1 MRVRFLDKLP
11 AKLPV
16 LAVCRSDEAG
26 LLPAAR
32 RVNQLLKGAL
42 ARAGQ
47 RHHPADEEGPTVVEL
62 TAPRGI
68 KSRRV
73 LLLDLGRRRRLDGE
87 RAEAAG
93 AALAK
98 AAGQAGEGEVV
109 LVLDHPVQAAIEAAE
124 LAARLALGARLA
136 AYRFDRYR
144 TKSRPE
150 DPAGK
155 LETLLIVTP
164 AAAAAQALWRKLGP
178 AAAGVELARDLANEP
193 SNVITPDGFIERTRL
208 ALGPLGVEIAVMD
221 DKKLAKIGMNAMLA
235 VGSGSENKPRLL
247 LLRWQGAPG
256 RPYAFVGKGVTF
268 DTGGIS
274 IKKAAGM
281 EEMKADMAGAA
292 AVVGLMRALAGRRAK
307 IPAIGV
313 AALVENMPSG
323 TAYRPGDVIK
333 TFSGKTLEIVDTD
346 AEGRVVLSDALAF
359 TVQKFRP
366 RAVVDLATL
375 TYAVLAALGQ
385 AFSGIFSNDDKL
397 AERLIAAGQATGDRL
412 WRLPLDAEYERNLK
426 SQIAD
431 LRQCA
436 PDHAFAD
443 AAHGAQLLQY
453 FVDGTPWA
461 HLDIA
466 GRMFGKHDEENNWPS
481 SPGFGVRLLD
491 RFLAAR
497 EEAAGEEAAASAGG
511 KPVAAQK
518 PRPKRATG

>member
-47 RHHPADEEGPTVVEL
+47 RHRSADEDGPQIVEL
-62 TAPRGI
+62 TAPRGL

-93 AALAK
+93 AALAR
-98 AAGQAGEGEVV
+98 AVAEAGETEAM
-109 LVLDHPVQAAIEAAE
+109 LVLDHPEQAATSAPE
-124 LAARLALGARLA
+124 LATRLALGARLA
-136 AYRFDRYR
+136 SYRFDRYR
-144 TKSRPE
+144 TKTRPD
-150 DPAGK
+150 DPPGR
-155 LETLLIVTP
+155 LQTLLVVTP

-178 AAAGVELARDLANEP
+178 VAAGVELARDLANEP
-193 SNVITPDGFIERTRL
+193 SNVITPDGFIEHARAAL
-208 ALGPLGVEIAVMD
+208 APLGVELAVFD
-221 DKKLAKIGMNAMLA
+221 EKKLARLGMNAMLA
-235 VGSGSENKPRLL
+235 VGSGSANKPRLL
-247 LLRWQGAPG
+247 LMRWRGSPG
-256 RPYAFVGKGVTF
+256 RPFAFVGKGVTF

-307 IPAIGV
+307 LPVIGV

-323 TAYRPGDVIK
+323 TAYRPGDVVK

-366 RAVVDLATL
+366 RAIVDLATL
-375 TYAVLAALGQ
+375 TYAVVAALGS
-385 AFSGIFSNDDKL
+385 AFSGIFANDDKL
-397 AERLIAAGQATGDRL
+397 AERLVAAGQATGDRL

-431 LRQCA
+431 FRQCA
-436 PDHAFAD
+436 PDDAFAD
-443 AAHGAQLLQY
+443 ASHGAQLLQN

-466 GRMFGKHDEENNWPS
+466 GRMFGKRDEEGHWPGA
-481 SPGFGVRLLD
+481 PGFGVRLLD
-491 RFLAAR
+491 RFLATR
-497 EEAAGEEAAASAGG
+497 EQEAGHEQVAKSAA
-511 KPVAAQK
+511 
-518 PRPKRATG
+518 PKRARG

>member
-1 MRVRFLDKLP
+1 MRIRFLDKLP

-32 RVNQLLKGAL
+32 RANQLLKGAL
-42 ARAGQ
+42 VRAGQ
-47 RHHPADEEGPTVVEL
+47 RPHPADDELPQVIEL
-62 TAPRGI
+62 TAPKGVR
-68 KSRRV
+68 SRRV
-73 LLLDLGRRRRLDGE
+73 LLLDLGRRRKLDGAH
-87 RAEAAG
+87 AEEVG

-98 AAGQAGEGEVV
+98 AMATAGESEVV
-109 LVLDHPVQAAIEAAE
+109 LVLDHPEQAAIEAPE

-136 AYRFDRYR
+136 AYRFDSYR
-144 TKSRPE
+144 TKPRPE

-155 LETLLIVTP
+155 LETLLVVTP

-178 AAAGVELARDLANEP
+178 VAAGVELARDLSNEP
-193 SNVITPDGFIERTRL
+193 SNVITPDGFIERTRKEL
-208 ALGPLGVEIAVMD
+208 APLGVEIAVID
-221 DKKLAKIGMNAMLA
+221 EKKLAKLGMNAMLA
-235 VGSGSENKPRLL
+235 VGSGSANKPRLL
-247 LLRWQGAPG
+247 LLRWRGAPG
-256 RPYAFVGKGVTF
+256 RPFAFVGKGVTF

-333 TFSGKTLEIVDTD
+333 TYSGRTLEIVDTD
-346 AEGRVVLSDALAF
+346 AEGRVILSDALAF

-366 RAVVDLATL
+366 RAIVDLATL

-412 WRLPLDAEYERNLK
+412 WRLPLDAEYDRNLK

-436 PDHAFAD
+436 SDDSFAD
-443 AAHGAQLLQY
+443 AAHGAQLLQN

-466 GRMFGKHDEENNWPS
+466 GRMFGKRDEGHSYPS

-497 EEAAGEEAAASAGG
+497 EQEAGFEGAAKS
-511 KPVAAQK
+511 AAQK
-518 PRPKRATG
+518 RPSRA

>member
-47 RHHPADEEGPTVVEL
+47 RPRPEEDEGPSVVEL
-62 TAPRGI
+62 TAPKAI

-73 LLLDLGRRRRLDGE
+73 LLLDLGRRRRLDRA

-98 AAGQAGEGEVV
+98 AVAQAGESEVV
-109 LVLDHPVQAAIEAAE
+109 LVLDHPEQAALGAPD
-124 LAARLALGARLA
+124 LAAHLALGARLG

-144 TKSRPE
+144 TKTRPE
-150 DPAGK
+150 DPIGR
-155 LETLLIVTP
+155 LETLWIVTP
-164 AAAAAQALWRKLGP
+164 AAAAAQGAWRRLGP
-178 AAAGVELARDLANEP
+178 VAAGVELARDLANEP
-193 SNVITPDGFIERTRL
+193 SNVITPDGFIERTRQ
-208 ALGPLGVEIAVMD
+208 ALGPLGVEIAVLD
-221 DKKLAKIGMNAMLA
+221 EKKLARLGMNAMLA

-247 LLRWQGAPG
+247 LLRWRGAPG
-256 RPYAFVGKGVTF
+256 RPFAFVGKGVTF

-274 IKKAAGM
+274 MKKAAGM
-281 EEMKADMAGAA
+281 EEMKADMSGAA

-307 IPAIGV
+307 VPAIGV

-323 TAYRPGDVIK
+323 AAYRPGDVIK

-366 RAVVDLATL
+366 RAMVDLATL

-385 AFSGIFSNDDKL
+385 AYSGIFSNDDKL
-397 AERLIAAGQATGDRL
+397 AERLLAAGQATGDRL
-412 WRLPLDAEYERNLK
+412 WRLPLDPEYERNLK

-436 PDHAFAD
+436 PDDAFAD
-443 AAHGAQLLQY
+443 ASHGAQLLQN

-466 GRMFGKHDEENNWPS
+466 GRMFGKRDDDGNWPG

-491 RFLAAR
+491 AYLAER
-497 EEAAGEEAAASAGG
+497 EVEAAGEAKSR
-511 KPVAAQK
+511 VS
-518 PRPKRATG
+518 KRAKD

>member
-11 AKLPV
+11 AQLPV

-32 RVNQLLKGAL
+32 RANLLLKGAL

-47 RHHPADEEGPTVVEL
+47 RRRADADKVPDVVEL

-73 LLLDLGRRRRLDGE
+73 LLLDLGRRRRLDGA
-87 RAEAAG
+87 RAEAVG

-98 AAGQAGEGEVV
+98 AVAQAGEGEVV
-109 LVLDHPVQAAIEAAE
+109 LVLDHPDQAVLDAPE
-124 LAARLALGARLA
+124 LAARLALGARLG

-144 TKSRPE
+144 TKARPE
-150 DPAGK
+150 DPIGR
-155 LETLLIVTP
+155 LETLWIVTP
-164 AAAAAQALWRKLGP
+164 AAAAALELWRRLGP
-178 AAAGVELARDLANEP
+178 VAAGVELARDLANEP
-193 SNVITPDGFIERTRL
+193 SNIITPDGFIERTRN

-221 DKKLAKIGMNAMLA
+221 DKKLEKLGMNAMLA
-235 VGSGSENKPRLL
+235 VGAGSENKPRLL
-247 LLRWQGAPG
+247 LLRWRGAPG

-281 EEMKADMAGAA
+281 EEMKADMSGAA

-307 IPAIGV
+307 VPAIGV

-333 TFSGKTLEIVDTD
+333 TFSGRTLEIVDTD

-385 AFSGIFSNDDKL
+385 AFSGVFSNDDKL
-397 AERLIAAGQATGDRL
+397 AERLIAAGQASGDRL
-412 WRLPLDAEYERNLK
+412 WRLPLDSEYERNLK

-436 PDHAFAD
+436 PDDAFAD
-443 AAHGAQLLQY
+443 ASHGAQLLQN

-466 GRMFGKHDEENNWPS
+466 GRMFGKRDDEGNWPG

-491 RFLAAR
+491 QFLAER
-497 EEAAGEEAAASAGG
+497 EAAGTAADDGG
-511 KPVAAQK
+511 TKPAAAQK
-518 PRPKRATG
+518 PRPKRAAG

>member
-47 RHHPADEEGPTVVEL
+47 RRRPEEDEGPSVVEL
-62 TAPRGI
+62 TAPKAI

-73 LLLDLGRRRRLDGE
+73 LLLDLGRRRRLDSE

-98 AAGQAGEGEVV
+98 AVAQAGESEAV
-109 LVLDHPVQAAIEAAE
+109 LVLDHPEQAALAAPE
-124 LAARLALGARLA
+124 LAAHLALGARLG

-150 DPAGK
+150 DPIGR
-155 LETLLIVTP
+155 LETLWIVTP
-164 AAAAAQALWRKLGP
+164 AAAAAQAVWRRLGP
-178 AAAGVELARDLANEP
+178 VAAGVELARDLSNEP
-193 SNVITPDGFIERTRL
+193 SNVITPDGFIERTRQ
-208 ALGPLGVEIAVMD
+208 ALGPLGVEIVVMD
-221 DKKLAKIGMNAMLA
+221 EKKLARLGMNAMLA

-247 LLRWQGAPG
+247 LLRWRGAPG
-256 RPYAFVGKGVTF
+256 RPFAFVGKGVTF

-281 EEMKADMAGAA
+281 EEMKADMSGAA
-292 AVVGLMRALAGRRAK
+292 AVVGLMRTLAGRRAK
-307 IPAIGV
+307 VPAIGV

-366 RAVVDLATL
+366 RAMVDLATL

-397 AERLIAAGQATGDRL
+397 AERLVAAGQATGDRL

-436 PDHAFAD
+436 PDDAFAD
-443 AAHGAQLLQY
+443 ASHGAQLLQN

-466 GRMFGKHDEENNWPS
+466 GRMFGKRDDEGNWPG

-491 RFLAAR
+491 AFLAER
-497 EEAAGEEAAASAGG
+497 ETDLASDAKPAAARRT
-511 KPVAAQK
+511 KD
-518 PRPKRATG
+518 